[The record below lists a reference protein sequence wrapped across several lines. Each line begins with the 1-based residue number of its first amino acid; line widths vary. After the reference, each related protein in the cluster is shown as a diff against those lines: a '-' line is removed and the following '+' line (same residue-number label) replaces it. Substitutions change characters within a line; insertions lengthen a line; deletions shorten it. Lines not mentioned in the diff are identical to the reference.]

1 MRAFTV
7 PASVT
12 TIMSY
17 QVIARKWRPQ
27 TFSEVVYQ
35 DHISTTIRNSIKS
48 GRISHAYL
56 FSGPRGV
63 GKTTMARILAK
74 SLNCATGPTETPC
87 GKCDNCLEIRDGHSF
102 DVIEIDGASNRGIE
116 NIRELRENV
125 AFAPVKA
132 RYKVYIIDEVHMLTK
147 EAFNALLKTLE
158 EPPPHVVF
166 IFATTEIHQVP
177 ETILSRCQKYFFKKM
192 SVEAIVAHLKHIA
205 GSEGFGI
212 DESALYTLARAA
224 EGSMRDAQSLLDQ
237 VVSFSDGHIGEE
249 SALAI
254 LGVVPMESFLN
265 ILRHAETEKA
275 VDAIREIDRVISMGA
290 DMPRYVAGLA
300 ETVRAVRLMKSGV
313 DLQTILGLSP
323 SEAASLRDLTER
335 FNDEELGSIFR
346 IVTDLMREMRY
357 AANERI
363 QVEMAVLDIIAVK
376 SRPSIAAILARLD
389 GTQAAPSGRPAP
401 GTSDIPSSEKKKP
414 LIQKPDD
421 APPAVLPPVENTG
434 KKERATTPEKLWALF
449 MRAVKDAKPFL
460 FMKLSEAKPSFDGN
474 IFTILYPDDVDS
486 SSFSRM
492 LDSEELSYIKDEV
505 SRLAGRDV
513 GVAAPPRRRRIPRP
527 EDGGPGDEVPGGT
540 AMPDG
545 EGAGPT
551 GEKDALVDKLVEL
564 FHGQIMKN
572 KGDA

>member
-1 MRAFTV
+1 
-7 PASVT
+7 
-12 TIMSY
+12 MSY

-27 TFSEVVYQ
+27 TFGEVVYQ

-63 GKTTMARILAK
+63 GKTTMARIVAK
-74 SLNCATGPTETPC
+74 SLNCATGPTDDPC

-125 AFAPVKA
+125 AFTPVKA
-132 RYKVYIIDEVHMLTK
+132 RYKIYIIDEVHMLTK

-237 VVSFSDGHIGEE
+237 VVSFSDGQIGEE

-254 LGVVPMESFLN
+254 LGVVPLESYLN
-265 ILRHAETEKA
+265 ILRFAAEARAPE
-275 VDAIREIDRVISMGA
+275 AIREIDRVMGMGA
-290 DMPRYVAGLA
+290 DMPRYVTGIA
-300 ETVRAVRLMKSGV
+300 ETIRAVRLMKSGV

-323 SEAASLRDLTER
+323 AEVSSLRQMTGL
-335 FNDEELGSIFR
+335 FNDEELSALFR
-346 IVTDLMREMRY
+346 IVMELARELKY
-357 AANERI
+357 AASERI
-363 QVEMAVLDIIAVK
+363 MVEMAVLDLVAVK
-376 SRPSIAAILARLD
+376 SRPSIAAILARLE
-389 GTQAAPSGRPAP
+389 GAPPAP
-401 GTSDIPSSEKKKP
+401 PAKPSPEDASPQPHEKKKP
-414 LIQKPDD
+414 LTRAAVNTPPAAHAAARPQD
-421 APPAVLPPVENTG
+421 APDPQASPL
-434 KKERATTPEKLWALF
+434 KLWAMF
-449 MRAVKDAKPFL
+449 MKTVKDAKPFL
-460 FMKLSEAKPSFDGN
+460 FMKLTEARPGYDGS
-474 IFTILYPDDVDS
+474 ILTIHYPDDVDS

-492 LDSEELSYIKDEV
+492 LDSEDLLYIKDEI
-505 SRLAGRDV
+505 SRLAGRSV
-513 GVAAPPRRRRIPRP
+513 AVAAPPRRRRARAAEEGPP
-527 EDGGPGDEVPGGT
+527 ADAVPGDAVMVDAEP
-540 AMPDG
+540 
-545 EGAGPT
+545 AGKA
-551 GEKDALVDKLVEL
+551 GEKDPIVDRLVEL
-564 FHGQIMKN
+564 FHGQIMNN